1 MSRVRMLAR
10 CVIFCGLLSFGWLPF
25 GCLAPSWAEES
36 TIDFRRDIRPI
47 LSDKCYACHGPDSHS
62 RAGGFRLDQQ
72 ESALGTAD
80 SGEHPIVPG
89 DPEASEVYQR
99 LVSEYEFMRMPPDE
113 TNKPVT
119 AAEIEAIRKWIEQG
133 ATWQEHW
140 SLIVPERSPLP
151 DVEDASWTRQPMD
164 HFIRQRLDR
173 EGLEP
178 RPEADPATLIRRV
191 TFDLTGLPPTVE
203 QLEAFLADSS
213 PDAYERVVDRL
224 LQSPHFGEHMARFWL
239 DAARYGDTHG
249 LHLDNYREMWPYR
262 DWVVDAFNR
271 NLSYD
276 QFVMEQLAGD
286 LLPEARL
293 DQLVA
298 TGFNRCHVTTN
309 EGGSIVEEVR
319 TRNVID
325 RVVTTGTV
333 FMGMT
338 FDCTRC
344 HDHKYDPLT
353 MEDFYSMV
361 AFFNSIDGSPM
372 DGDRKDPAPV
382 VSVLT
387 EDQKSQIAELRAK
400 LESVREAIQQRVN
413 DYEYVEPAEPAE
425 PKMAEPVEFVWI
437 DGKVP
442 EGAKAE
448 GGWEFVDAPGQS
460 DQKASK
466 RSDAGRSQHFF
477 TGASQPLR
485 VAEGDRLFAYV
496 YLDPDNP
503 PKQIMLQFNAG
514 SWNHRAFWGEN
525 LIDWG
530 ELDTPSRRNL
540 GALPE
545 AGTWVKLEVPADQVG
560 LSPGMQINGWAFT
573 QYDGTVYWGQSG
585 IVSTADQQPIY
596 DSLVIWWRDQRQA
609 DGGELPDPI
618 KQLAG
623 IDEDQL
629 TDEQRAQIRDHFVQW
644 VLDDTRAI
652 FAPLHEQI
660 EQTSQQIEQIEK
672 NAATTLVFREAKSP
686 RASHVLN
693 RGEYDQPLHEV
704 PRATP
709 AALPPMPEDA
719 SLDRLGLAQWLLL
732 PEHPLTA
739 RVQVNRLW
747 AQVFGTGLVKT
758 ADDFGSQ
765 GEVPSHPELL
775 DWLAVEFR
783 ESGWDMKAM
792 LRMLVTS
799 ATYRQ
804 CSRSTPDLVG
814 RDPENR
820 LLARGPRFR
829 LAAEALRDQALAVSG
844 LLVPKMGGPSVKPP
858 QPDGLWFAV
867 GYSGSDT
874 VRFSQD
880 YGPDKVHRRTL
891 YTFIKRT
898 SPPPQMS
905 TFDGPS
911 REACTVRRERTNT
924 PLQALLLLNDPQ
936 YFEAARALGQR
947 ILRDGGPTV
956 EDKAKAMFQI
966 CTARLPNDTE
976 LSELVQLY
984 EDNVRIYQEDPE
996 AAGQLLAVGESDP
1009 DDSLDPVQSAAWT
1022 VIANTLLNLDEVLTK
1037 N

>member
-1 MSRVRMLAR
+1 MSRVGMFAGCLF
-10 CVIFCGLLSFGWLPF
+10 FCGWLAFGWLSTS
-25 GCLAPSWAEES
+25 GAEES

-89 DPEASEVYQR
+89 DPEASEVYRR
-99 LVSEYEFMRMPPDE
+99 LVSEYDFMKMPPDE
-113 TNKPVT
+113 TNKPMT
-119 AAEIEAIRKWIEQG
+119 AEEIEAIRQWIEQG
-133 ATWQEHW
+133 AVWQDHW
-140 SLIVPERSPLP
+140 SLVVPERPAVPEVQDS
-151 DVEDASWTRQPMD
+151 SWARQPMD
-164 HFIRQRLDR
+164 HFILRRLER
-173 EGLEP
+173 EGLQP
-178 RPEADPATLIRRV
+178 RPEAHPATLIRRV
-191 TFDLTGLPPTVE
+191 TFDLTGLPPTIE
-203 QLEAFLADSS
+203 QVQAFLADAE
-213 PDAYERVVDRL
+213 PDAYERLVDRL
-224 LQSPHFGEHMARFWL
+224 LESPHFGEHMARFWL

-276 QFVMEQLAGD
+276 QFLLEQLAGD
-286 LLPEARL
+286 LLPDATLE
-293 DQLVA
+293 QLVA

-319 TRNVID
+319 MRNVVD

-333 FMGMT
+333 FMGLT

-353 MEDFYSMV
+353 MDDFYSMY

-372 DGDRKDPAPV
+372 DGNRKDPAPV

-387 EDQKSQIAELRAK
+387 QEQKSQIAELQAK
-400 LESVREAIQQRVN
+400 IESTRETIRQQVN
-413 DYEYVEPAEPAE
+413 EFEYVEPAEPSE
-425 PKMAEPVEFVWI
+425 PTLAEPVEFVWV

-442 EGAKAE
+442 EGAKAD
-448 GGWEFVDAPGQS
+448 GGWQFVDAPGRS
-460 DQKASK
+460 DKKAAK
-466 RSDAGRSQHFF
+466 RSEAGRSQHLF
-477 TGASQPLR
+477 TGANPPLR
-485 VAEGDRLFAYV
+485 IAEGDRLFAYV
-496 YLDPDNP
+496 YLDADNP
-503 PKQIMLQFNAG
+503 PKQIMLQFHTG
-514 SWNHRAFWGEN
+514 SWDHRAFWGED

-530 ELDTPSRRNL
+530 QRDTPSRRHL

-545 AGTWVKLEVPADQVG
+545 PGTWTRLEVPVDTVG
-560 LSPGMQINGWAFT
+560 LNPGAQVNGWAFT
-573 QYDGTVYWGQSG
+573 QFDGTVYWGQAG
-585 IVSTADQQPIY
+585 IVSTADQQPVY
-596 DSLVIWWRDQRQA
+596 DSLAIWWRDQRQA
-609 DGGELPDPI
+609 QGGELPDPL

-623 IDEDQL
+623 VDEDQL
-629 TDEQRAQIRDHFVQW
+629 TDEQRKQIRDHFVEW
-644 VLDDTRAI
+644 VLDDARAI
-652 FAPLHEQI
+652 FRPLHEQI
-660 EQTSQQIEQIEK
+660 DQASQQVEQLQK
-672 NAATTLVFREAKSP
+672 NAATTLVFREA
-686 RASHVLN
+686 ASRRPAHVLN

-719 SLDRLGLAQWLLL
+719 PLDRLGLAQWLLL

-765 GEVPSHPELL
+765 GEMPSHPELL

-792 LRMLVTS
+792 LKQLVTS

-804 CSRSTPDLVG
+804 SSRSTPALVQ

-829 LAAEALRDQALAVSG
+829 LDAEMLRDQALAVSG

-858 QPDGLWFAV
+858 QPAGLWFAV
-867 GYSGSDT
+867 GYSGSNT

-880 YGPDKVHRRTL
+880 HGPDKVHRRTL

-898 SPPPQMS
+898 APPPQMS

-947 ILRDGGPTV
+947 ILRDGGSTV
-956 EDKAKAMFQI
+956 EDKIKAMFQI
-966 CTARLPNDTE
+966 CTARLPNDAE
-976 LSELVQLY
+976 LAELVQLY
-984 EDNVRIYQEDPE
+984 EDNVQIYQQDPE
-996 AAGQLLAVGESDP
+996 AAGQLLAVGESAP
-1009 DDSLDPVQSAAWT
+1009 DDSLDPIQSAAWT
-1022 VIANTLLNLDEVLTK
+1022 VVANTLLNLDEVLTK